1 MQFNVKT
8 MLQLSLTLSICLPIM
23 FAAAC
28 AGGPDSITGVSQSQ
42 AGRGTLGGSVTRG
55 PLSPVEG
62 IPGGRKSE
70 VVAGF
75 RIVISGLDGRQVESV
90 VTNNQGQYRANLLAG
105 TYRVSAGALPRGST
119 TRELPA
125 TVTVKDGQETR
136 LDIRIDTGIR

>member
-1 MQFNVKT
+1 MARLRLMF
-8 MLQLSLTLSICLPIM
+8 SICLPVM

-28 AGGPDSITGVSQSQ
+28 GGGPGSVAGLSQPQPQVGLGVLTG
-42 AGRGTLGGSVTRG
+42 RVTRG

-62 IPGGRKSE
+62 IPGGRRAE

-75 RIVISGLDGRQVESV
+75 RIVISGSDGRQVESV
-90 VTNNQGQYRANLLAG
+90 VTNDQGQYHVHLPPGA
-105 TYRVSAGALPRGST
+105 YRVSAVSLPRGSS

-125 TVTVKDGQETR
+125 TVTVTEGQETR